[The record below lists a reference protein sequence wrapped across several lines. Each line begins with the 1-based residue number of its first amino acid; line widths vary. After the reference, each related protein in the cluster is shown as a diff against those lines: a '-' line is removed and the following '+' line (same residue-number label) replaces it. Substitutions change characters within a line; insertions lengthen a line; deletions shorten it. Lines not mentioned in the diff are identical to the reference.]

1 MWQKDC
7 ANGQE
12 AEADEAPSWVLIMEE
27 LFVPDPFAQR
37 GEAIRALAVEVDKVH
52 DKSTRE
58 IMRAAMSQLVMSMGV
73 TVRVIEGDKR
83 VPFEKPE
90 KK

>member
-1 MWQKDC
+1 M
-7 ANGQE
+7 
-12 AEADEAPSWVLIMEE
+12 DEFL
-27 LFVPDPFAQR
+27 PDPFSQR
-37 GEAIRALAVEVDKVH
+37 AEAIRALAVDIDKVH
-52 DKSTRE
+52 DRGTRE